1 MRNVTQETLTQLK
14 ADHPGWKI
22 WYVVRAVSRPTILW
36 CANPEYETQ
45 PIINADSPEEL
56 TAQLARQQS
65 RGSL

>member
-1 MRNVTQETLTQLK
+1 MTNATDTTLRQLRE
-14 ADHPGWKI
+14 DHPGWNV

-36 CANPEYETQ
+36 CAKPEYETQ